1 MRYLFFFLLQ
11 LSLLSLASAQIRLE
25 GTVTDR
31 QGGALIGA
39 NVYIKGTYDVTITD
53 EQDQFSFVT
62 DQEGTQILVISYL
75 GYVSKELSG
84 SVAEWSSLEI
94 QLRASAASLDA
105 VEVTAST
112 FKAGD
117 NAKSAV
123 LKPLDIVTTAG
134 SMGDVMA
141 AMQTLPGT
149 QSNADDGRLFI
160 RGGDARESAIYV
172 DGLRVFTPYTRT
184 TVGTPARGRFS
195 PFLFKGV
202 SFSTGGYSA
211 AFGQALS
218 GVLDMQTIDEPA
230 ATATDISLM
239 TVGLGLGHTQK
250 WDRQSL
256 SLSTSYTNLTPYNWI
271 VPNRLDWEQAFR
283 GFSGEAVYR
292 YKTDKGLFKTYLSA
306 DRGRFSL
313 SQKNLN
319 TGEADQIAIQNEN
332 IYANTSFSSLLTDRT
347 SLYAGLSTG
356 LNQDNLG
363 FNQQAAIISGLNGLH
378 SRLAL
383 KTVVRDHF
391 ILNYGLDWLFQED
404 QIQKSTVSSE
414 AVFKDQLSRHIT
426 AGFVETD
433 YFLSKHLAIKAGLR
447 TSYHTLSD
455 QLNILPRFT
464 LAQKLNARSQISLGY
479 GQYSQEVN
487 PDFLFFDTEL
497 REEKADHYL
506 LNYNLK
512 TDKNHFR
519 LAAFYKDYQNLLKFQ
534 GDRNQAR
541 DLDNSGTGY
550 AYGLD
555 LFWRANQWIPYVD
568 FWISYSWLQHE
579 RDYLDYP
586 TAAMPTFSTNHN
598 LSVVTKTW
606 INKLNSQIGIS
617 YNMASGR
624 PYENPNTAGFQNER
638 SPFYHNISL
647 SWSYLISQQK
657 ILFASVSNAPNFRN
671 EFGYRYADIPNAKGF
686 YESEIIRPNA
696 DQFFFVGLFITISA
710 DKSKNQLNNL

>member
-1 MRYLFFFLLQ
+1 MKYLFLFICAINFFLP
-11 LSLLSLASAQIRLE
+11 AVAQDTLR
-25 GTVTDR
+25 GTITDR
-31 QGGALIGA
+31 QGEPLIGA
-39 NVYIKGTYDVTITD
+39 NVYLKGTYDGTITN
-53 EQDQFSFVT
+53 EQGQFSFPT
-62 DQEGTQILVISYL
+62 DQEGALTIVISYL
-75 GYVSKELSG
+75 GYITQERSG
-84 SVAEWSSLEI
+84 SVEELSPLRI
-94 QLRASAASLDA
+94 QLRASSTALDA

-117 NAKSAV
+117 NTRSAV

-134 SMGDVMA
+134 SMGDVVA

-160 RGGDARESAIYV
+160 RGGDARETAIYV

-184 TVGTPARGRFS
+184 IGGTPARGRFS

-218 GVLDMQTIDEPA
+218 GVLDMQTIDEPQV
-230 ATATDISLM
+230 TATDISLM

-271 VPNRLDWEQAFR
+271 VPNRLDWDRAFR

-292 YKTDKGLFKTYLSA
+292 YKTKKGLLKTYLAA
-306 DRGRFSL
+306 DRSRFAIR
-313 SQKNLN
+313 QKNLN
-319 TGEADQIAIQNEN
+319 TAREESIAIKNEN
-332 IYANTSFSSLLTDRT
+332 IYANTSFSTLLTDRT
-347 SLYAGLSTG
+347 SLYAGLSVG
-356 LNQDNLG
+356 SNKDHLG
-363 FNQQAAIISGLNGLH
+363 IDEQASIGSGLNGLH

-383 KTVVRDHF
+383 KTVLRDHF
-391 ILNYGLDWLFQED
+391 ILNYGVDWLFQED
-404 QIQKSTVSSE
+404 QIQKSTSANE
-414 AVFKDQLSRHIT
+414 AVFEDQLGRQIG
-426 AGFVETD
+426 AGFVEAD
-433 YFLSKHLAIKAGLR
+433 YFLSKNLALKVGLR
-447 TSYHTLSD
+447 SSYHELSD

-464 LAQKLNARSQISLGY
+464 LAQKLNAHSQISLGY

-487 PDFLFFDTEL
+487 PDFLFFETTL
-497 REEKADHYL
+497 REEKADHYQ

-512 TDKNHFR
+512 TDKSNLR
-519 LAAFYKDYQNLLKFQ
+519 LAAFYKDYQELLKYK
-534 GDRNQAR
+534 GDRNQATE
-541 DLDNSGTGY
+541 LNNSGSGY

-555 LFWRANQWIPYVD
+555 VFWRANQLIPYVD

-579 RDYLDYP
+579 RDYLNYP

-606 INKLNSQIGIS
+606 IESLNSQLGLS
-617 YNMASGR
+617 YNLASGR
-624 PYENPNTAGFQNER
+624 PYENPNTRGFQNER
-638 SPFYHNISL
+638 SPFYHNVSL
-647 SWSYLISQQK
+647 SWSYLISPQK

-671 EFGYRYADIPNAKGF
+671 EFGYRYAEMPNDLGF
-686 YESEIIRPNA
+686 YESEVIRPNA

-710 DKSKNQLNNL
+710 DKSMNQLNNL